1 MINIRNSVFETNSS
15 SSHSL
20 VFSKKNRGYSYD
32 LPVDENGVLV
42 IPYGEFGW
50 GPDILKTPIEKL
62 SYLIT
67 DHGGIDDDII
77 EMIKT
82 KCPKVKEVETEPV
95 DSYWPEGY
103 VDHESV
109 GTSRG
114 VSPEELVFNNSII
127 VIIDNDNSCYFYD
140 IKHSDN
146 DDEIEALFD
155 KSVKEVLDIARNNH
169 YYW

>member
-32 LPVDENGVLV
+32 LPVDEDGVLT

-67 DHGGIDDDII
+67 DHQCLEGGIV
-77 EMIKT
+77 EMIKAR
-82 KCPKVKEVETEPV
+82 CPDVKEVVTESC
-95 DSYWPEGY
+95 DSYWEHGY
-103 VDHESV
+103 VDHDSV
-109 GTSRG
+109 GTSNE
-114 VSPEELVFNNSII
+114 VSPEELVFNNDII
-127 VIIDNDNSCYFYD
+127 IIIDNDNSCLF
-140 IKHSDN
+140 SGMT
-146 DDEIEALFD
+146 DEDEDIEALFD
-155 KSVKEVLDIARNNH
+155 RSVNESIEIARKN
-169 YYW
+169 YRYW